1 MSTSKTRSEADAA
14 PAADVNADD
23 VNADQVARYLARHPD
38 FFEAHGHLLL
48 AMAAPGRWTEGVVD
62 IQKVML
68 DRRIEEIT
76 ELRNC
81 AIEVIETSRNNM
93 TVQTRTHAAVLA
105 LLAANSFEHLLR
117 VVQEDV
123 PLLLDIDV
131 AVLAFEAGDRPLA
144 ELVTLETRYLK
155 TGAVDEVIGAEKD
168 VRLVRDIRDDGT
180 LFGGAAG
187 LVRSA
192 ALARLRPD
200 RVLPPGLLALG
211 SRSGTFHPGQG
222 TELVHFLARVVE
234 ACVGRWHGKTG

>member
-1 MSTSKTRSEADAA
+1 MSTKKSRSEADAGR
-14 PAADVNADD
+14 ADEIGAE
-23 VNADQVARYLARHPD
+23 AVAQYLARHPE
-38 FFEAHGHLLL
+38 FFETHGQLLT
-48 AMAAPGRWTEGVVD
+48 AMAAPGRWQGGVVD

-68 DRRIEEIT
+68 DRRIEEIA

-81 AIEVIETSRNNM
+81 AIEVIETSRTNM

-105 LLAANSFEHLLR
+105 LLQAASMEHLLR

-144 ELVTLETRYLK
+144 ELVASETRYLK
-155 TGAVDEVIGAEKD
+155 TGAVDELIGADKD
-168 VRLVRDIRDDGT
+168 VRLIREVRDDGT

-187 LVRSA
+187 LVRSG
-192 ALARLRPD
+192 ALARLRPGHTT
-200 RVLPPGLLALG
+200 PSGLLALG

-222 TELVHFLARVVE
+222 TELLQFLARALE
-234 ACVGRWHGKTG
+234 ACVSRWHGKPG